1 MRMNRATITSYA
13 RSMRV
18 MQADNAETKAY
29 VFHAKHGF
37 TGIARDIYN
46 DACKNLVSIRY
57 READR
62 MADATLDAYL
72 PRIETDD

>member
-1 MRMNRATITSYA
+1 MKHLNRATIASYA

-18 MQADNAETKAY
+18 MQADNRNVKAY
-29 VFHAKHGF
+29 VWHAKNGF
-37 TGIARDIYN
+37 PKMARRLYN
-46 DACKNLVSIRY
+46 DACKVLPHL

-72 PRIETDD
+72 PRVDCEE